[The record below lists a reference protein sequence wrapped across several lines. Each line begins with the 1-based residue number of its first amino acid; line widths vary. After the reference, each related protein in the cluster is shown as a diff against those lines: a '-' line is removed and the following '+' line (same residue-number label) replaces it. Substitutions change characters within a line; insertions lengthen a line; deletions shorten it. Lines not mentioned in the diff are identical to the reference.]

1 MPGFTMPELN
11 TQDIQPL
18 NFEPVASAQHDYLR
32 PEAIDLFN
40 WPVYRRFAEGPF
52 FAVVTDTI
60 INVDRLQA
68 AYADK
73 LLRAVQLDRK
83 RRGWRTEH
91 AQLLFGLGDD
101 CLLFVNSNR
110 RGCRVFARDRG
121 VAERTAR
128 EITDRFRVRRPTKA
142 KPCFYLLSEE
152 AGVMSARPVEQPK
165 VRTLAAD
172 ELDLI
177 YGECFAAWEARLV
190 ANMLERPSGVT
201 ILRGPAGTGKTS
213 FLRHLMARLAK
224 SHRFYYLASTYFHLL
239 SSPSLLPFWA
249 EEHRASPHLTKV
261 IFLEDAESLLE
272 LRQGSDEFLRDRVSN
287 LLNIG
292 DGLLGN
298 FLRMHLVCT
307 VNCEMAQ
314 LDPAVIRSGRLLAF
328 REFPRIDRAQAE
340 RIASYHD
347 RELPPQEEWPQP
359 DWSLAEIFCGPATCA
374 TERPRRLLGFAAG
387 RS

>member
-1 MPGFTMPELN
+1 MPGFTMPEPN
-11 TQDIQPL
+11 TQDAHPL

-60 INVDRLQA
+60 INVVRLQT

-83 RRGWRTEH
+83 RRGWRREH

-128 EITDRFRVRRPTKA
+128 EITDRFRVLRPTKA

-152 AGVMSARPVEQPK
+152 GGVMSARPVEQPK

-172 ELDLI
+172 KLDLI

-190 ANMLERPSGVT
+190 ANMLERPSG
-201 ILRGPAGTGKTS
+201 I
-213 FLRHLMARLAK
+213 MA
-224 SHRFYYLASTYFHLL
+224 
-239 SSPSLLPFWA
+239 
-249 EEHRASPHLTKV
+249 V
-261 IFLEDAESLLE
+261 
-272 LRQGSDEFLRDRVSN
+272 VSQ
-287 LLNIG
+287 
-292 DGLLGN
+292 
-298 FLRMHLVCT
+298 R
-307 VNCEMAQ
+307 
-314 LDPAVIRSGRLLAF
+314 
-328 REFPRIDRAQAE
+328 
-340 RIASYHD
+340 
-347 RELPPQEEWPQP
+347 
-359 DWSLAEIFCGPATCA
+359 
-374 TERPRRLLGFAAG
+374 
-387 RS
+387 